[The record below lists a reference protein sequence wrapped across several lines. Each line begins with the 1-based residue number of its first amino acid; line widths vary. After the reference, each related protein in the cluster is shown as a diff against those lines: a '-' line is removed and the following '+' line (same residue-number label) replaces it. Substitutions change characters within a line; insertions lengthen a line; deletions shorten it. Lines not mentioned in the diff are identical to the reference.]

1 MFKVAYVPVDTK
13 KGRTERVH
21 GGVIP
26 RLNDVR
32 RVPVRYQRVL
42 PLSVIKRYQCVVLGG
57 SANILTVGITE
68 RDNEAL
74 LDLLQ
79 VLTGATIFPV
89 LVEPK
94 RMHLLI
100 ARMERYQRFQKR
112 RSQAYY
118 ALHMPAVVRLLLAF
132 HEDRSDLLSR

>member
-1 MFKVAYVPVDTK
+1 MFKVSYIPVDT
-13 KGRTERVH
+13 RSRPEEVH
-21 GGVIP
+21 GHVIP

-57 SANILTVGITE
+57 SAHTLTVGITE
-68 RDNEAL
+68 RENEAL

-89 LVEPK
+89 LVEPG
-94 RMHLLI
+94 RMRLLI
-100 ARMERYQRFQKR
+100 TRMERYQCFRKR
-112 RSQAYY
+112 YSQAYY
-118 ALHMPAVVRLLLAF
+118 TQQLPVQVRLILAF
-132 HEDRSDLLSR
+132 KERERGEKGE

>member
-1 MFKVAYVPVDTK
+1 MFKVSYVPVDTK
-13 KGRTERVH
+13 KAKAERVR
-21 GGVIP
+21 GDLIP

-32 RVPVRYQRVL
+32 RVPVRYHRVL

-68 RDNEAL
+68 RENEAL

-100 ARMERYQRFQKR
+100 ARIERYQRFQKR
-112 RSQAYY
+112 HSRAYY
-118 ALHMPAVVRLLLAF
+118 ALHLPALVRMMLAF
-132 HEDRSDLLSR
+132 HEDEQNLFAR